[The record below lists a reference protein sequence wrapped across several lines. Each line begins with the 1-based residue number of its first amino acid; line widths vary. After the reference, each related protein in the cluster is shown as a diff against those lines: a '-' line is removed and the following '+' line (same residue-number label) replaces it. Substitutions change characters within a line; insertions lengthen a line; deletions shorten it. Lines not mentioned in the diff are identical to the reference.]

1 MFFERLRLTL
11 VLLLALGV
19 VSGPAQAVLVADTGT
34 PSNAVGAGWAFDS
47 GHSYA
52 GRFSVQGAMTIN
64 SIEGYFGT
72 DAGEVGI
79 SLFGSGADAEGGF
92 IPSGMLRSAS
102 FATGVG
108 EAAWRGLAGLDWAV
122 GEGSYWVVFTS
133 TWGSASQASMPGWA
147 ASPLAGYALEQGGQ
161 WYDAA
166 GLGLDQGLRVDASA
180 LAVPEPGSMALF
192 GLGLALVGVVSRRK
206 RV

>member
-1 MFFERLRLTL
+1 MLFERLRLTL
-11 VLLLALGV
+11 VLLFTLGCV
-19 VSGPAQAVLVADTGT
+19 PVQAALVADTGT
-34 PSNAVGAGWAFDS
+34 PSNAVGAGWAFNS

-52 GRFSVQGAMTIN
+52 GRFAVSGAMTIN
-64 SIEGYFGT
+64 SVEGYFGT

-79 SLFGSGADAEGGF
+79 SLFGNSADGEGGF
-92 IPSGMLRSAS
+92 IPGSMLRSAS

-122 GEGSYWVVFTS
+122 GEGSYWIVFTS
-133 TWGSASQASMPGWA
+133 TWDSASQASMPGAA
-147 ASPLAGYALEQGGQ
+147 ASALAGYALQQGGQ

-180 LAVPEPGSMALF
+180 MAVPEPGSMALF
-192 GLGLALVGVVSRRK
+192 GLGLAVVGVVGRRK
-206 RV
+206 RT